1 MKKTI
6 QTAFAK
12 DGRLELMRSEES
24 QVAARRKLMETDVPE
39 VVEIPDG
46 QEIEDTESDDSSED
60 GGADDSISPS
70 TEEAHVGAFV
80 VRMARTLK

>member
-1 MKKTI
+1 MKKII
-6 QTAFAK
+6 QTVFAN

-60 GGADDSISPS
+60 GGADDFISPS
-70 TEEAHVGAFV
+70 AEEAHVGPLV
-80 VRMARTLK
+80 VRMITTLN